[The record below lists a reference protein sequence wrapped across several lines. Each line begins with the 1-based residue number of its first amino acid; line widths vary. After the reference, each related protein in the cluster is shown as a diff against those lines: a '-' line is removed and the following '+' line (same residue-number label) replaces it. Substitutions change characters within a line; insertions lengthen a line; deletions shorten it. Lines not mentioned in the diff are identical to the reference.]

1 MVFSSTVFLFVF
13 LPFVCIFYFLV
24 PKNLKNLFLLLCS
37 LVFIAWGSIDSLII
51 MLISIS
57 SNYFAGIGIG
67 FFKDKPKQKKLILAL
82 GVMSNL
88 GLLMYYKYSNLIVYK
103 FMDLTGIKFIW
114 NDVALPIGISFFI
127 FQGMSYV
134 IDVYRADANVQHKPL
149 DLALYI
155 ALFPQLI
162 AGPIV
167 RYVDIEYQL
176 TKREESLDKF
186 AGGLQTFIVGL
197 SKKMLLANT
206 LGSIADKIFNNM
218 EYQSAGVAWLG
229 VLCYA
234 LQIYYDFSGYSDM
247 AIGLGSLFGFKFLQN
262 FNYPYISQNLSEF
275 WRRWHITLSTW
286 FRDYLYIPLGGNR
299 RGNVYVNLFIV
310 FICTGIWHGAS
321 GRFLL
326 WGLWHGVFLAIE
338 HAYRKKKNI
347 KKSDKKPFNPLA
359 WLYTILV
366 VLLGWVLFR
375 ADTLDAA
382 ITYYKTM
389 FGINVPPIAR
399 FSVFYYLNAY
409 TILLIVIGILVALR
423 LPQTFYYK
431 IANKNENLSIVFAS
445 YIKPFAL
452 LFLFV
457 VCIVYLVNGTFNP
470 FIYFRF

>member
-13 LPFVCIFYFLV
+13 LPFVCVFYFIV
-24 PKNLKNLFLLLCS
+24 PKNLKNLFLLICS
-37 LVFIAWGSIDSLII
+37 LVFIAWGSIDSLIV
-51 MLISIS
+51 MLVSITC
-57 SNYFAGIGIG
+57 NYIAGIGLG
-67 FFKDKPKQKKLILAL
+67 FFKDKPKQKKLTLAL
-82 GVMSNL
+82 GVIVNL
-88 GLLMYYKYSNLIVYK
+88 GLLMYYKYSNLVVYR
-103 FMDLTGIKFIW
+103 FMDLTGIKFVWHDIM
-114 NDVALPIGISFFI
+114 LPIGISFFI

-134 IDVYRADANVQHKPL
+134 IDVYRGDANVQKNPL
-149 DLALYI
+149 NLALYI

-176 TKREESLDKF
+176 TNRTETLDKF

-206 LGSIADKIFNNM
+206 LGSMADKIFNNM
-218 EYQSAGVAWLG
+218 EFQSAGVAWLG

-262 FNYPYISQNLSEF
+262 FNYPYISQSLSEF

-326 WGLWHGVFLAIE
+326 WGL
-338 HAYRKKKNI
+338 
-347 KKSDKKPFNPLA
+347 
-359 WLYTILV
+359 
-366 VLLGWVLFR
+366 
-375 ADTLDAA
+375 
-382 ITYYKTM
+382 
-389 FGINVPPIAR
+389 
-399 FSVFYYLNAY
+399 
-409 TILLIVIGILVALR
+409 
-423 LPQTFYYK
+423 
-431 IANKNENLSIVFAS
+431 
-445 YIKPFAL
+445 
-452 LFLFV
+452 
-457 VCIVYLVNGTFNP
+457 
-470 FIYFRF
+470 